1 MLFFSQVRD
10 RIDRVHLKW
19 NFMKPKIH
27 PPYHEVLFIDS
38 ASGVTY
44 IIGTTLQPK
53 EKEKFEGK
61 EYPVCRI
68 PISSSSHPFF
78 TKSNQFVDSE
88 GRVDKFAKKYQRK
101 VEEVKKAQDKQEE
114 AKKAKVKETK
124 KKK

>member
-1 MLFFSQVRD
+1 
-10 RIDRVHLKW
+10 
-19 NFMKPKIH
+19 MKEKTH
-27 PPYHEVLFIDS
+27 PPYHEVLFVDS
-38 ASGVTY
+38 SSGATF
-44 IIGTTLQPK
+44 IIGTTLQVK
-53 EKEKFEGK
+53 DKQTFEGK
-61 EYPVCRI
+61 EYPVCKV

-88 GRVDKFAKKYQRK
+88 GRMDKFAKKYQRK

>member
-1 MLFFSQVRD
+1 LFFLGTSHYNGQGL
-10 RIDRVHLKW
+10 LKEQA
-19 NFMKPKIH
+19 MKKKIH
-27 PPYHEVLFIDS
+27 PPYQEVLFIDS
-38 ASGVTY
+38 STGSKY

-61 EYPVCRI
+61 EYPVCRV
-68 PISSSSHPFF
+68 PISSSSHPFY
-78 TKSNQFVDSE
+78 TKSNQFIDSE

-101 VEEVKKAQDKQEE
+101 IEEVKQAQDKQEE